1 MNTSLDTELLTLNVE
16 LSELMERGTISARF
30 IELVE
35 DMVVLP
41 AKTPRGVRAKAF
53 VLLKNAR
60 DGRVGQMPELFLN
73 LAVSLAAD
81 ILPRLQYR
89 EAEADQPP
97 DAVTNSG

>member
-1 MNTSLDTELLTLNVE
+1 MNTSPDSELLALNIE
-16 LSELMERGTISARF
+16 LSEIMESETVTARF

-41 AKTPRGVRAKAF
+41 ATTPRGVRAKAF

-60 DGRVGQMPELFLN
+60 DGRLDQMPELFLN

-89 EAEADQPP
+89 EEAE
-97 DAVTNSG
+97 